1 MIGFQSQGSFKNM
14 ESFLTRMSKF
24 DVMGILNQCGR
35 EGVAAL
41 ASATPVESGRAA
53 QSWDY
58 EIEVKGGRYTIH
70 WINTDVENG
79 FHVVIALQYGHGTG
93 TGGWVEGR
101 DYINPAMLPIFDNLE
116 SRIRKAVASV

>member
-1 MIGFQSQGSFKNM
+1 MIHFQSKGSFDNL

-24 DVMGILNQCGR
+24 DVMNILHQCGQ

-41 ASATPVESGRAA
+41 AAATPVESGLAA

-58 EIEVKGGRYTIH
+58 EIEVKRGRYTIH
-70 WINTDVENG
+70 WTNNNVENG

-101 DYINPAMLPIFDNLE
+101 DYINPAIRPVFDRLE
-116 SRIRKAVASV
+116 STIRKAVTSA